1 MTTRYP
7 ALPFDLRALEIFL
20 AVCESGSMA
29 QAARSLDLTQP
40 AVSLAIA
47 ELERKTGTTLFDRNV
62 RPVALTLSGG
72 LMRQRAS
79 VLIADARQIA
89 PLLRDAKQGQFPL
102 IRAGLVDSLSRT
114 LTVPISGY
122 LAERADEVS
131 ILTGLTATHASE
143 LLTRRMDLFIGVDDL
158 EELPGLERWEV
169 LIEPYVLLLNRS
181 QGAVRTLGELKKLA
195 KTTPLIRFSARSQT
209 GHDVE
214 RHLRRLAIEV
224 PRSYEFDSP
233 FAVSAMVAASRGF
246 AITTPLC
253 MAEAKVT
260 SRDLVTTKLP
270 GPRITRKLTVVA
282 RLRELGQIPRDLAD
296 VARKALQGCI
306 DIDASAID

>member
-1 MTTRYP
+1 MSLRYP

-29 QAARSLDLTQP
+29 QAARSLHLTQP

-62 RPVALTLSGG
+62 RPLALTLSGG

-79 VLIADARQIA
+79 ALIADARQIA
-89 PLLRDAKQGQFPL
+89 PLLRDAKQGQVPI
-102 IRAGLVDSLSRT
+102 IRVGLVDSLSRT
-114 LTVPISGY
+114 LTVPISTY
-122 LAERADEVS
+122 LTERAGEVS

-143 LLTRRMDLFIGVDDL
+143 LLTRRMDMFIGVDDL
-158 EELPGLERWEV
+158 EELPGLERWELLV
-169 LIEPYVLLLNRS
+169 EPYVLLLNRS
-181 QGAVRTLGELKKLA
+181 HGAIQTLGDFKKLA
-195 KTTPLIRFSARSQT
+195 KSTPLIRFSARSQT
-209 GHDVE
+209 GLDID
-214 RHLRRLAIEV
+214 RHLRRLGIES
-224 PRSYEFDSP
+224 PHSYEFDSP
-233 FAVSAMVAASRGF
+233 FAVSAMVAAAKGF

-253 MAEAKVT
+253 MAEAKVA
-260 SRDLVTTKLP
+260 SKDLMTAKLP

-296 VARKALQGCI
+296 ISRKVLQESLE
-306 DIDASAID
+306 DSDTASE